1 MDVLEEPVEPQEA
14 PRWEPWWTRRWPYV
28 LAGLAVAILAVFWAG
43 QRATQG
49 VRHEL
54 DARLRAAGAGA
65 DAALVDVEAEQLSAL
80 RAISFTDGVG
90 RALAEHDVKTLNRL
104 VAPIQANAGVPMVD
118 IVLPDGRVALAV
130 RSKGAPAPAASR
142 AGMFAITTALARAHN
157 SRSGRFSEIVILK
170 SGPTLLTIG
179 PLLSGSVPIGAA
191 LVMTPLADVLG
202 RLAQEVGTTLTAY
215 DTRGDP
221 IATTAGWDPRPVDS
235 DTAQSLTAG
244 GAIVMRYVHGSQREA
259 LGRLI
264 VDHQA
269 ASLLGVSLHDDSA
282 ATGRAVTLYA
292 ALGLIGTI
300 LIVVSFSLRLANRWW
315 RS

>member
-1 MDVLEEPVEPQEA
+1 
-14 PRWEPWWTRRWPYV
+14 
-28 LAGLAVAILAVFWAG
+28 VAA
-43 QRATQG
+43 
-49 VRHEL
+49 
-54 DARLRAAGAGA
+54 
-65 DAALVDVEAEQLSAL
+65 
-80 RAISFTDGVG
+80 
-90 RALAEHDVKTLNRL
+90 
-104 VAPIQANAGVPMVD
+104 
-118 IVLPDGRVALAV
+118 
-130 RSKGAPAPAASR
+130 
-142 AGMFAITTALARAHN
+142 
-157 SRSGRFSEIVILK
+157 
-170 SGPTLLTIG
+170 
-179 PLLSGSVPIGAA
+179 
-191 LVMTPLADVLG
+191 
-202 RLAQEVGTTLTAY
+202 TTLTAY